1 MRFSSSLSFGGLA
14 LAGML
19 FLPASA
25 SLAAPAQSGNELQAE
40 NTFTQSLKET
50 YNDAKNDLKKVV
62 NNITADG
69 KSDEQKYREEREK
82 QVKEYHEKVRDA
94 RQDYAEKRMNAQKA
108 YLKDHGQLPIKED
121 IEKDLN
127 TVPVK

>member
-1 MRFSSSLSFGGLA
+1 MKFSSPLAFGGLA

-25 SLAAPAQSGNELQAE
+25 SLSAPAQSDSGVLAE
-40 NTFTQSLKET
+40 NTFTQSVKET
-50 YNDAKNDLKKVV
+50 YRDAKNDLKKVV
-62 NNITADG
+62 NNITEDG

-82 QVKEYHEKVRDA
+82 HVKEYQEKVRDA
-94 RQDYAEKRMNAQKA
+94 RQDYTEKRMDAQKA
-108 YLKDHGQLPIKED
+108 YLKDHGQLPARED

-127 TVPVK
+127 AAPVK